1 MPRFLPRLA
10 FLLRPGWIALALVV
24 VAFTYLCF
32 TVLAPWQ
39 LGKNTRTS
47 RENQQIE
54 YSLSTPPV
62 PLKAMLPQQDSS
74 APNEQWRRVTATGH
88 YLPDVQ
94 VLARLRVVDGDQAFE
109 VLTPFVVD
117 GGPTVL
123 VDRGYVRP
131 EPGSHVPEFPR
142 PPQETVAL
150 TARLRD
156 SEPLLKDKEPFSR
169 DGVQQV
175 YSINTDQ
182 VSALTK
188 VPLAGSDLQLVEN
201 QPGGLGLIGVPHLDA
216 GPFFVLRHPVDFIRH
231 PRAHRAGLFRLLRN
245 PRPPPRSASSAGAGS
260 AKPSRTSWPTGTGA
274 GNSGQLTHI
283 GRSRH
288 TSLWRRR
295 HHLRPPHSD
304 SSGGQVICRS
314 KAGTSE
320 VVFRAEANVADVT
333 RRRGVPNSPANNAAA
348 ACTARD
354 STTARRRSSTVGCAP
369 LPRVGRICSSCWYW
383 VGPPNRMPSA
393 PAKAASDDACVGTGM
408 PGGVLAPGPRRTQW
422 RPTDHRRAHH
432 HQRRRHPRG
441 DVIGRVIQS
450 RCGPAEPVISR

>member
-62 PLKAMLPQQDSS
+62 PLKTILPQQDSS

-109 VLTPFVVD
+109 VLAPFVVD
-117 GGPTVL
+117 DGPTVL

-131 EPGSHVPEFPR
+131 EPGSHVPEFAR
-142 PPQETVAL
+142 PPQEAVTL

-175 YSINTDQ
+175 YSINTAQ
-182 VSALTK
+182 VSTLTK
-188 VPLAGSDLQLVEN
+188 VPLAGSYLQLVED

-216 GPFFVLRHPVDFIRH
+216 GPFLSYGIQWISFGILAPIGLGYFAYSEIR
-231 PRAHRAGLFRLLRN
+231 
-245 PRPPPRSASSAGAGS
+245 
-260 AKPSRTSWPTGTGA
+260 
-274 GNSGQLTHI
+274 
-283 GRSRH
+283 
-288 TSLWRRR
+288 
-295 HHLRPPHSD
+295 
-304 SSGGQVICRS
+304 
-314 KAGTSE
+314 
-320 VVFRAEANVADVT
+320 
-333 RRRGVPNSPANNAAA
+333 
-348 ACTARD
+348 
-354 STTARRRSSTVGCAP
+354 ARRREADQTPAPEAPKTVDDKLAD
-369 LPRVGRICSSCWYW
+369 RYGR
-383 VGPPNRMPSA
+383 R
-393 PAKAASDDACVGTGM
+393 
-408 PGGVLAPGPRRTQW
+408 Q
-422 RPTDHRRAHH
+422 
-432 HQRRRHPRG
+432 
-441 DVIGRVIQS
+441 
-450 RCGPAEPVISR
+450 